1 MNIYEKIDA
10 IFSDDMQEKPVWADE
25 ILDEL
30 KEIKT
35 LLQKQQK
42 TVRKIDKNYYE
53 FVKIFRNSM
62 KADVANNIYPTFYY
76 KGKKLG
82 VDFKGLL
89 YDKDTQRPITKDE
102 AFEAYRYAYE
112 HKDSLGLV

>member
-1 MNIYEKIDA
+1 MNIYNKIDT
-10 IFSDDMQEKPVWADE
+10 IFSGECEDKPAWANE
-25 ILDEL
+25 ILNEL

-35 LLQKQQK
+35 LLKEQKQ
-42 TVRKIDKNYYE
+42 TVNRIDRNYYD
-53 FVKIFRNSM
+53 FVKKFRESM
-62 KADVANNIYPTFYY
+62 KADVANNVYPTFYY

-89 YDKDTQRPITKDE
+89 YDKATKKNISRDE

-112 HKDSLGLV
+112 YKDI